1 MAISWTNEQKA
12 VITTRGNNILVSAA
26 AGSGKTAVL
35 VERILSRITSDTDPV
50 SIDELLIVTF
60 TKAAAGEMKT
70 RILNRL
76 EDAAEQDPDNAYLAD
91 QVRRVGGAQ
100 ITTIDGFCSYVIR
113 NYGQSIG
120 LVPGFRVAE
129 EGETKLM
136 KKDAVSEIL
145 EEAYAS
151 EDPDEQVRFGSFV
164 ETFATGK
171 TDAALEDLILR
182 VFEAAESSPD
192 PRGWLEHCRHE
203 NEASS
208 PETLFQTEWMKTFR
222 EAAKESAEM
231 ALSLAKK
238 NAELAHSAE
247 GPSAYIPTGDAYLQL
262 AEHVLAA
269 ITGDDFYRKTRLALY
284 GTDIP
289 ALSRK
294 KPAEGE
300 NPDLRDVFKDRKE
313 ALKKIFDELKEQY
326 FFLPADDAAASLR
339 DGAGPLDVLL
349 DLAER
354 MRDRYAEKKEEKN
367 LLDFSDLEHD
377 ALRILRKDGKRTYA
391 ARELAGQYR
400 EVMIDEYQDSNY
412 LQEAILTAV
421 SRIEDGEPDYF
432 CVGDVKQSIY
442 SFRQARPEL
451 FMEKY
456 HSYKGGSGDGVRID
470 LHRNFRS
477 RSEVVD
483 TVNGIFRQIMRSEV
497 GGVDYDD
504 DAALVK
510 GAVFADTDEKNITD
524 PAADYRTEIMP
535 VFAKEDAELMDDTGS
550 AAAREL
556 EARAV
561 GTRIRRMVGHEK
573 ILDQKTGELRPVQ
586 YRDIVILLRT
596 TAEWSDVFTRVLDG
610 MHVPCYTSSK
620 EGYFGALEVVTV
632 LNYLRIIDNPQQDI
646 PFTAVLTSAFAGLEA
661 EDLARVRAR
670 DGAASYSGSTERANV
685 SMYDAARFY
694 AQHGE
699 EQSLRARL
707 DEFFSFYDNIREN
720 VHDTPLHEL
729 IDRVIAESG
738 FGEYAAALPGG
749 LQRTVNLRM
758 LVDKAIAF
766 EHTSYVGLFNFVRYI
781 ENLQKENVDFGELS
795 TITEHEDVVRI
806 YSIHKSKGLEYP
818 VVFVCGM
825 GKQFNTRELKA
836 SVLIHP
842 EMGVASDY
850 IDFRRRVRVLT
861 LKKCAVK
868 QRLLRDR
875 IGEEL
880 RVLYVAFTRAKQKLI
895 LTGFMKNEESFER
908 LVSDA
913 PLSESKLSAGFIVRA
928 DSFWKWVIPAAKR
941 MLDAE
946 NRAAM
951 RTMTA
956 AEREKMLMHDGG
968 RKLSGSCLV
977 FTPVRPSDLAADEV
991 DTQVRRADALAALEG
1006 VRPSHIYDADMRSLI
1021 NSRAAWTYPFAGSET
1036 IPVEVSVSELKAG
1049 RYTDND
1055 AEFAAGD
1062 DAMQLYPEEE
1072 DEEPTV
1078 PDFIRQRDMRRAA
1091 GEAEDS
1097 RKKAVS
1103 GSAPESAG
1111 GAGRGGRGAAA
1122 SGSSRGNAYH
1132 RVMQLISFA
1141 EADGGEPVAEG
1152 SGAAAGDGESAT
1164 SAASGATGTGAAA
1177 GDGKPTIYAGSQ
1189 RTGDRSTV
1197 NREGVYRNLV
1207 HQLKRLEE
1215 SGKISA
1221 EEADLV
1227 DLWRVASMVASPMG
1241 RRLAEAERRGGLYR
1255 EQPFVLGVAASEI
1268 RSEWPDDE
1276 MIFVQGIIDA
1286 FFYEEDGIVLLDYKT
1301 DRVRDPSELTDRYR
1315 VQLAQY
1321 RKALERVTG
1330 KDVKETYI
1338 WSFRLGR
1345 AISV

>member
-12 VITTRGNNILVSAA
+12 VITTRGKNILVSAA

-60 TKAAAGEMKT
+60 TKAAAGEMKN
-70 RILNRL
+70 RILSRL

-113 NYGQSIG
+113 NYGQSIE
-120 LVPGFRVAE
+120 LAPGFRVAE

-151 EDPDEQVRFGSFV
+151 TDPDEQERFGSFV

-171 TDAALEDLILR
+171 TDTSLEDLILR

-192 PRGWLEHCRHE
+192 PHGWLAHCRHE

-208 PETLFQTEWMKTFR
+208 PETLFQTDWMKMFR
-222 EAAKESAEM
+222 EAAEENAEM
-231 ALSLAKK
+231 ALSLAEK
-238 NAELAHSAE
+238 NALLAHSAE
-247 GPSAYIPTGDAYLQL
+247 GPSAYIPTGDAYLTL
-262 AEHVLAA
+262 AENVLAA
-269 ITGDDFYRKTRLALY
+269 VRGDDFYRQTRLALY
-284 GTDIP
+284 GTEIP
-289 ALSRK
+289 VLSRK

-300 NPDLRDVFKDRKE
+300 NPYLRETFKATRD
-313 ALKKIFDELKEQY
+313 ALKKILDELKEQY

-339 DGAGPLDVLL
+339 DGAGPLDMLL
-349 DLAER
+349 DLTER
-354 MRDRYAEKKEEKN
+354 MRDRYAEMKEEKN
-367 LLDFSDLEHD
+367 VLDFSDLEHD
-377 ALRILRKDGKRTYA
+377 ALRILRKDGERTYA

-421 SRIEDGEPDYF
+421 SRIEDGEPNYF

-477 RSEVVD
+477 RGEVVD

-510 GAVFADTDEKNITD
+510 GAAFADTDEKKITD

-535 VFAKEDAELMDDTGS
+535 VFTEEDAELMDDTGS

-573 ILDQKTGELRPVQ
+573 ILDQKTGELRPIQ
-586 YRDIVILLRT
+586 YKDIVILLRT

-610 MHVPCYTSSK
+610 MHIPCYTSSK

-661 EDLARVRAR
+661 EDLALVRAR

-699 EQSLRARL
+699 EHALREKL
-707 DEFFSFYDNIREN
+707 GEFFSFYDRI
-720 VHDTPLHEL
+720 
-729 IDRVIAESG
+729 
-738 FGEYAAALPGG
+738 
-749 LQRTVNLRM
+749 M

-825 GKQFNTRELKA
+825 GKKFNTREMKA
-836 SVLIHP
+836 AVLIHP

-850 IDFRRRVRVLT
+850 VDFRHRVRVPT

-880 RVLYVAFTRAKQKLI
+880 RVLYVALTRAKQKLI
-895 LTGFMKNEESFER
+895 LTGSLKNEESFES
-908 LVSDA
+908 LTSDA
-913 PLSESKLSAGFIVRA
+913 PLSETKLSAGFIVRA
-928 DSFWKWVIPAAKR
+928 GTFWDWVIPAAKR

-951 RTMTA
+951 KTMTA
-956 AEREKMLMHDGG
+956 DEREKMLMHDGG
-968 RKLSGSCLV
+968 RKLSGSFLV
-977 FTPVRPSDLAADEV
+977 FTPVRPSELAADEV
-991 DTQVRRADALAALEG
+991 DTQVRRADALTALES
-1006 VRPSHIYDADMRSLI
+1006 VRSAHIYDAGMRSLI

-1036 IPVEVSVSELKAG
+1036 IPVEVSVSELKTG
-1049 RYTDND
+1049 RYTDRD
-1055 AEFAAGD
+1055 EEFAESD
-1062 DAMQLYPEEE
+1062 DMAQLYPEEE

-1091 GEAEDS
+1091 AEAKPSEQKTVPGAAPDS
-1097 RKKAVS
+1097 SEPA
-1103 GSAPESAG
+1103 AEAG
-1111 GAGRGGRGAAA
+1111 LAA
-1122 SGSSRGNAYH
+1122 SGSTRGTAYH

-1141 EADGGEPVAEG
+1141 EADEGGGEPVKTADLKPTRG
-1152 SGAAAGDGESAT
+1152 GAAVPGEDT
-1164 SAASGATGTGAAA
+1164 ASSE
-1177 GDGKPTIYAGSQ
+1177 GKVSVKS
-1189 RTGDRSTV
+1189 RTVSDCES
-1197 NREGVYRNLV
+1197 VYGNLV
-1207 HQLKRLEE
+1207 RQLERLKK
-1215 SGKISA
+1215 SGKLSA

-1227 DLWRVASMVASPMG
+1227 DLRRVAMMAASPMG
-1241 RRLAEAERRGGLYR
+1241 RRMAEAERRGDLYR

-1301 DRVRDPSELTDRYR
+1301 DRVRDPAELTDRYR
-1315 VQLAQY
+1315 VQLTQY
-1321 RKALERVTG
+1321 REALERVTG

-1345 AISV
+1345 AILM

>member
-1 MAISWTNEQKA
+1 MAISWTNEQKS
-12 VITTRGNNILVSAA
+12 VIHTRGKNILVSAA

-35 VERILSRITSDTDPV
+35 VERIMSRITSDTDPV

-60 TKAAAGEMKT
+60 TKAAAGEMRT
-70 RILNRL
+70 RILSRL

-120 LVPGFRVAE
+120 LAPGFRVAE

-136 KKDAVSEIL
+136 KKDAVSAVL

-151 EDPDEQVRFGSFV
+151 ADPDEQERFGAFV

-171 TDAALEDLILR
+171 TDASLEDLILR

-192 PRGWLEHCRHE
+192 PQGWLEHCHHE

-208 PETLFQTEWMKTFR
+208 PETLLQTDWMGMFR
-222 EAAKESAEM
+222 EAAEENAEM
-231 ALSLAKK
+231 AHSLAEK
-238 NAELAHSAE
+238 NAELAHSPE
-247 GPSAYIPTGDAYLQL
+247 GPSAYIPTGDAYARLT
-262 AEHVLAA
+262 EHVLAA
-269 ITGDDFYRKTRLALY
+269 IRGDDFYRKTRLALY
-284 GTDIP
+284 DTEIP
-289 ALSRK
+289 PLGRK

-300 NPDLRDVFKDRKE
+300 NPDLRDTFKETRD
-313 ALKKIFDELKEQY
+313 AVKKIIDELKEQY
-326 FFLPADDAAASLR
+326 FFLPPDDAAASLR
-339 DGAGPLDVLL
+339 DGAGPLDMLL

-354 MRDRYAEKKEEKN
+354 MRDRYAEMKEEKN
-367 LLDFSDLEHD
+367 ILDFSDLEHN
-377 ALRILRKDGKRTYA
+377 ALQILRKDGERTYA

-442 SFRQARPEL
+442 SFRQARPKL

-456 HSYKGGSGDGVRID
+456 HSYKGGTENGVRID

-477 RSEVVD
+477 RREVVD
-483 TVNGIFRQIMRSEV
+483 TVNGIFRQIMRIEV

-510 GAVFADTDEKNITD
+510 GAVFADTDEHQAED
-524 PAADYRTEIMP
+524 AAADYRTEIMP
-535 VFAKEDAELMDDTGS
+535 VFTNEDADLMDDAGS
-550 AAAREL
+550 ASAREL

-573 ILDQKTGELRPVQ
+573 LLDQKTGELRPVR
-586 YRDIVILLRT
+586 YEDIVILLRT
-596 TAEWSDVFTRVLDG
+596 TAEWSDVFMRVLDG
-610 MHVPCYTSSK
+610 MHIPCYTSSK
-620 EGYFGALEVVTV
+620 EGYFGAIEVVTV

-694 AQHGE
+694 ALHGE
-699 EQSLRARL
+699 EPALRARL
-707 DEFFSFYDNIREN
+707 EDFFAFFDSVRAS

-729 IDRVIAESG
+729 IDRVITESG

-766 EHTSYVGLFNFVRYI
+766 EHTSYIGLFNFVRYI

-825 GKQFNTRELKA
+825 GKKFNTRELKA
-836 SVLIHP
+836 TVLIHP

-850 IDFRRRVRVLT
+850 VDFRHRVRVPT

-880 RVLYVAFTRAKQKLI
+880 RVLYVALTRAKQKLI
-895 LTGFMKNEESFER
+895 LTGSLKNEESFEH
-908 LVSDA
+908 LSSDL
-913 PLSESKLSAGFIVRA
+913 PLSEPKLSAGFIVRA
-928 DSFWKWVIPAAKR
+928 GTFWDWVIPAAKR

-946 NRAAM
+946 TRAGLAQ
-951 RTMTA
+951 MTPE
-956 AEREKMLMHDGG
+956 EREKMLMHDGG
-968 RKLSGSCLV
+968 RRLSGSCLV

-991 DTQVRRADALAALEG
+991 DTQVRRADALTALG
-1006 VRPSHIYDADMRSLI
+1006 SVRSARIYDADMRTLI
-1021 NSRAAWTYPFAGSET
+1021 SERASWTYPFAGSET
-1036 IPVEVSVSELKAG
+1036 IPVEVSVSELKTG
-1049 RYTDND
+1049 RYSDKD
-1055 AEFAAGD
+1055 EEFAEND
-1062 DAMQLYPEEE
+1062 DMARLYPEPE

-1078 PDFIRQRDMRRAA
+1078 PEFIRQRDMRLAA
-1091 GEAEDS
+1091 AEAEMPGETAGSGKKKTSGAAAPVSAESVAGS
-1097 RKKAVS
+1097 RRSVS
-1103 GSAPESAG
+1103 
-1111 GAGRGGRGAAA
+1111 GAAA
-1122 SGSSRGNAYH
+1122 SGSTRGTAYH

-1141 EADGGEPVAEG
+1141 EAAAGGGETAASADPGTTGSGEQISSAGSRPGRAEG
-1152 SGAAAGDGESAT
+1152 T
-1164 SAASGATGTGAAA
+1164 T
-1177 GDGKPTIYAGSQ
+1177 
-1189 RTGDRSTV
+1189 DRD
-1197 NREGVYRNLV
+1197 RVYRNILE
-1207 HQLKRLEE
+1207 QLGKLEK

-1221 EEADLV
+1221 EEAGLV
-1227 DLWRVASMVASPMG
+1227 DLRRVASMAASPMG
-1241 RRLAEAERRGGLYR
+1241 RRMAEAERRGDLYR

-1301 DRVRDPSELTDRYR
+1301 DRVRNPEELADRYR
-1315 VQLAQY
+1315 VQLTQY
-1321 RKALERVTG
+1321 REALERVTG

-1345 AISV
+1345 AILM